1 MLYLNSHKLVDFV
14 TITEP
19 SLFKGVLTTI
29 TPGSIRVLM
38 RMDQLWK
45 PTICSWNQN
54 WRGKASRTSEIMW
67 NQQIERL
74 GERNAG
80 CFQWNCQMKWWT
92 MHFLHAMGCKGGA
105 WPCCLHFNQPTAN
118 NSYQHISTGRLESEF
133 NDFFTRGRGQVT
145 MVNQPGDT
153 ALPEGSFPIEVPAGV
168 VPGQQLTV
176 SLGWSSQC
184 QRPPLFWRYT

>member
-1 MLYLNSHKLVDFV
+1 
-14 TITEP
+14 
-19 SLFKGVLTTI
+19 
-29 TPGSIRVLM
+29 
-38 RMDQLWK
+38 
-45 PTICSWNQN
+45 
-54 WRGKASRTSEIMW
+54 
-67 NQQIERL
+67 
-74 GERNAG
+74 
-80 CFQWNCQMKWWT
+80 

-118 NSYQHISTGRLESEF
+118 NSYPHISTGRLESEF

-184 QRPPLFWRYT
+184 QRPPLF